1 MDNQNVFNVFI
12 LIIGSL
18 SGWLMRIMWCELKSL
33 QTNDKALTE
42 KISSIEV
49 LVAGQY
55 VKRDDMDKTT
65 AALFAKLDRIED
77 KIDKKADK

>member
-1 MDNQNVFNVFI
+1 VDNQNIFNVGI
-12 LIIGSL
+12 LIVGSL
-18 SGWLMRIMWCELKSL
+18 SGWLMRIMWCELKML
-33 QTNDKALTE
+33 QHNDKDLME
-42 KISSIEV
+42 KISGIEV